1 MGMPHPFESGM
12 PKWSTTFDLED
23 CRQMVLKLGNAHGQ
37 QCRAATEA
45 TEELIR
51 VFASL
56 TFHAEGCRVAQ
67 AAIEA
72 AGLDAMVKLASQLRG
87 HVVEAI
93 ESPHANYVVQKV
105 IEILPPSQVSFVIKE
120 LSGCGMR
127 LVKHSYG
134 VRIFCRLV
142 EHCCKDMVED
152 LIAEVTQDVEQLCCD
167 KYGSYFAQ
175 HLIEHDCLKRG
186 QQVLGMLV
194 DNPTYYASSWRG
206 CELICFAMG
215 FLDATQRRSLFE
227 RFLDDTSTLLQVAC
241 SSKGQNLVST
251 LLALPESGS
260 MQCSLHHAGASLQA
274 SRHGRRV
281 LAKLRDL
288 RPAGPAGPSPAWP
301 AGPDY

>member
-1 MGMPHPFESGM
+1 
-12 PKWSTTFDLED
+12 
-23 CRQMVLKLGNAHGQ
+23 MVLKLGNAHGQ

-105 IEILPPSQVSFVIKE
+105 IEVLPPLHASFVINE
-120 LSGCGMR
+120 LIGSGMR
-127 LVKHSYG
+127 LVKHRFG
-134 VRIFCRLV
+134 VRIFCRLL
-142 EHCCKDMVED
+142 EHCCKDVAED
-152 LIAEVTQDVEQLCCD
+152 LIVEVTQDVEQLCCD

-175 HLIEHDCLKRG
+175 HLIEHDRFNRG
-186 QQVLGMLV
+186 QQVLRILV
-194 DNPTYYASSWRG
+194 GNPIYYASSWRG
-206 CELICFAMG
+206 CGLISFALD

-227 RFLDDTSTLLQVAC
+227 RFLDDKDALLRVAC
-241 SSKGQNLVST
+241 TSKGQNLVST
-251 LLALPESGS
+251 LLTLSESGNMRS
-260 MQCSLHHAGASLQA
+260 FLHNASVWLQA
-274 SRHGRRV
+274 SKHGRRV
-281 LAKLRDL
+281 LAKLKDL
-288 RPAGPAGPSPAWP
+288 HTNN
-301 AGPDY
+301 